1 MLESE
6 KEKDEE
12 AFTRMMEWKKLA
24 ASVQPDAQTRL
35 GELTVKIARETSATT
50 YTDAGKEI
58 SLADNHTTSL
68 ANSPLP

>member
-1 MLESE
+1 
-6 KEKDEE
+6 
-12 AFTRMMEWKKLA
+12 MMEWKKFA

-35 GELTVKIARETSATT
+35 VELISLKIAREISATT